1 MSRTSQI
8 GLQVSEMETS
18 LHELKAGLGSFGK
31 GRPEA
36 SERPGWGLGA
46 VQILVTLV
54 WQQRPGKTQAEAHP
68 PGTLN
73 PHYVCQLHLNKDAS

>member
-1 MSRTSQI
+1 MSITSQI

-18 LHELKAGLGSFGK
+18 LHEQKAGLGSFGK

-36 SERPGWGLGA
+36 SERPGWCLGV
-46 VQILVTLV
+46 VQILVTLCGNSCLG
-54 WQQRPGKTQAEAHP
+54 RHGRKPIH

-73 PHYVCQLHLNKDAS
+73 PHVRQLHLNKDAF